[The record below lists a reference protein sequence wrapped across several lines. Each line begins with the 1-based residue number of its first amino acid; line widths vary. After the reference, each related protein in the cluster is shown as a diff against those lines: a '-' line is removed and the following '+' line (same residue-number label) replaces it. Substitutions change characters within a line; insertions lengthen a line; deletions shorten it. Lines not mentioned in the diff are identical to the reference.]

1 MERMEKVIL
10 HASHRQ
16 VTGKQVNAL
25 RRSGQLPGVMYGHNI
40 DSTAI
45 SMDLHDA
52 TLLLNTLTGSSL
64 VTIELDGK
72 EHAALVREKQ
82 RDYIKGTLKHVDFQV
97 VSLTEKIRT
106 RVGIEL
112 VGSSPAVKDFNGV
125 VVTSLDHLEVEC
137 LPQYL
142 PERILVD
149 IGKLAKIG
157 DGIFVRDI
165 QVPEQV
171 EVLDEP
177 DEMLVI
183 VTAQIAEE
191 EVVAP
196 VEAVEE
202 EPELIEKGKKEEE
215 EGAEEEEA
223 KK

>member
-1 MERMEKVIL
+1 MEGMEKVVL
-10 HASHRQ
+10 HATKRK

-25 RRSGQLPGVMYGHNI
+25 RRSGQLPGVIYGHNV

-52 TLLLNTLTGSSL
+52 TQLLNTLTGSSL
-64 VTIELDGK
+64 VTIELEGK

-106 RVGIEL
+106 DVGIEL

-165 QVPEQV
+165 QVPDQV
-171 EVLDEP
+171 EILDDP

-196 VEAVEE
+196 VEAVTE

-215 EGAEEEEA
+215 EEGAEEES

>member
-1 MERMEKVIL
+1 MEKIVL
-10 HASHRQ
+10 HATHRS

-25 RRSGQLPGVMYGHNI
+25 RRSGQLPGVMYGHHI

-45 SMDLHDA
+45 TMDLHDA
-52 TLLLNTLTGSSL
+52 TQLLSGLTGSSL

-82 RDYIKGTLKHVDFQV
+82 RDYVKGTLKHVDFQV
-97 VSLTEKIRT
+97 VSLTEKIRA

-112 VGSSPAVKDFNGV
+112 VGQAPAVKDFNGV
-125 VVTSLDHLEVEC
+125 VVTNIDHLDVEC

-142 PERILVD
+142 PERILLD
-149 IGKLAKIG
+149 ISRLAKIG
-157 DGIFVRDI
+157 DGIFVRD
-165 QVPEQV
+165 VTVSDQV
-171 EVLDEP
+171 EILDEP

-215 EGAEEEEA
+215 EEGAEEET

>member
-1 MERMEKVIL
+1 MEEMEKVIL
-10 HASHRQ
+10 HATHRN
-16 VTGKQVNAL
+16 VKGKQVNAL
-25 RRSGQLPGVMYGHNI
+25 RRSGQLPGVMYGHHI

-52 TLLLNTLTGSSL
+52 TRLLGTLTESSL
-64 VTIELDGK
+64 VTIELDGN

-82 RDYIKGTLKHVDFQV
+82 RDFIKGTLKHVDFQV

-112 VGSSPAVKDFNGV
+112 VGLSPAVKDFNGV

-142 PERILVD
+142 PERIVVD
-149 IGKLAKIG
+149 ISKLVKIG
-157 DGIFVRDI
+157 DGIYVRDI
-165 QVPEQV
+165 RLPEQV
-171 EVLDEP
+171 EILDDLE
-177 DEMLVI
+177 EMLVI

-191 EVVAP
+191 EEEVAP
-196 VEAVEE
+196 VEAVTE
-202 EPELIEKGKKEEE
+202 EPEVIEKGRKEEE
-215 EGAEEEEA
+215 EGEEEES